1 MKLKSKLSF
10 IKKPV
15 WVLNETLARGTDNL
29 DQDIS
34 INYNDGSLEGGVD
47 GNLNNGSATNYANIK
62 LVSKVISDL
71 MDLLEDNGISDD
83 PSSII
88 PKGLTYDPNPT
99 FDSSVTHGMLVYRGA
114 DGKYYPAL
122 ADGSEKS
129 QVVGYADLENNRM
142 IVSGLIKTNYSFASG
157 EELYLS
163 DTEEGKIITDKT
175 LVKVGVSLG
184 NGYIILGSSV
194 SGGSVGD
201 ISNLVTFEDLEYYSL
216 LLSTPFQDVYYD
228 KLLED
233 SLHIVSGSANHN
245 RYDSKYI
252 IQSGTTLETDDLLN
266 LSENDYRFFVHL
278 NSSVT
283 PNIEYSVDG
292 GTTWS
297 TCEPD
302 KIITVSAGFKKI
314 RFRFTFNSDAEL
326 NSFGVLYHYKI
337 PGGAYFSDTRMFE
350 ILNIEEDKPEGTII
364 TLPNGATYTPDSKS
378 LEVYLNRVR
387 LIPNVDYEEVD
398 SMSVKFKLPLHAG
411 DTIVFTEK
419 FGYVDVSEDNNTKLQ
434 SLVPSWTS
442 NHADYIILR
451 DQSTGKLYKLYID
464 NDNLKFEPIS

>member
-1 MKLKSKLSF
+1 
-10 IKKPV
+10 
-15 WVLNETLARGTDNL
+15 
-29 DQDIS
+29 
-34 INYNDGSLEGGVD
+34 
-47 GNLNNGSATNYANIK
+47 
-62 LVSKVISDL
+62 
-71 MDLLEDNGISDD
+71 
-83 PSSII
+83 
-88 PKGLTYDPNPT
+88 
-99 FDSSVTHGMLVYRGA
+99 
-114 DGKYYPAL
+114 
-122 ADGSEKS
+122 
-129 QVVGYADLENNRM
+129 M
-142 IVSGLIKTNYSFASG
+142 ID
-157 EELYLS
+157 E
-163 DTEEGKIITDKT
+163 
-175 LVKVGVSLG
+175 
-184 NGYIILGSSV
+184 GSSV

-216 LLSTPFQDVYYD
+216 LLNTPFQDVYYD

-233 SLHIVSGSANHN
+233 SLHIVSGSANHS

-266 LSENDYRFFVHL
+266 LSENDYRFLVHL
-278 NSSVT
+278 NSSIT
-283 PNIEYSVDG
+283 PNIEYSIDG
-292 GTTWS
+292 GITWS

-302 KIITVSAGFKKI
+302 KIITISAGFKKI

-337 PGGAYFSDTRMFE
+337 PDGAYFSDTRMFE

-364 TLPNGATYTPDSKS
+364 TLPNGATYTPDGKS

-387 LIPNVDYEEVD
+387 LIHNVDYEEVD

-434 SLVPSWTS
+434 GLVPSWTS
-442 NHADYIILR
+442 NHADYIVLR

-464 NDNLKFEPIS
+464 NDDLKFEPIS